1 MDLVDNKG
9 YKYILTCVDV
19 PLKNKQ
25 THTII
30 NAIQAVL
37 KTSEKP
43 PVFIWCDKGSEFIN
57 KRVTSFL
64 KPIQVYHTF
73 SEFKAAPIESFN
85 RTIKTRM
92 WIDRLPKLMHTYNHT
107 IHSSIGM
114 KPYKAI
120 HREKKLLR
128 LQSERAQK
136 SPSYEPK
143 LKLGDVVRLAKSKGS
158 FHKGYEAKWTK
169 ELFVIAGVQYTKP
182 PTYRIEDKD
191 GELIQGSFYEQ
202 ILNLNS
208 GGSPRRVYPLQR

>member
-30 NAIQAVL
+30 NAIQA
-37 KTSEKP
+37 
-43 PVFIWCDKGSEFIN
+43 VFIWCDKGSEFIN